1 MLELHYGLLLAQL
14 INFGILYYLFHRFIG
29 RKLTAGIAKRQ
40 AELEKLR
47 LAEEHYKEKMQLA
60 EQEKQ
65 SLLLAAKKSSE
76 ALLEESRYIA
86 KLKAEAILKEAHDN
100 ALAVLEGGKRELE
113 KERISM
119 LGQVK
124 SHIVDMS
131 LRLNKKMF
139 DTPNT
144 SKEFLEKEV
153 EKL

>member
-1 MLELHYGLLLAQL
+1 MLELHYGILIAQI
-14 INFGILYYLFHRFIG
+14 INFGVIYYIFHRFIG
-29 RKLTAGIAKRQ
+29 KKLSEWIAKRQ

-47 LAEEHYKEKMQLA
+47 LAEEHYKQKMELA
-60 EQEKQ
+60 EREKEA
-65 SLLLAAKKSSE
+65 LLEAAKKSSE
-76 ALLEESRYIA
+76 QLLEESHKIA
-86 KLKAEAILKEAHDN
+86 KLKAEAIMKEAHDD
-100 ALAVLEGGKRELE
+100 AIATLESGKRELE

-124 SHIVDMS
+124 SHIIDMS